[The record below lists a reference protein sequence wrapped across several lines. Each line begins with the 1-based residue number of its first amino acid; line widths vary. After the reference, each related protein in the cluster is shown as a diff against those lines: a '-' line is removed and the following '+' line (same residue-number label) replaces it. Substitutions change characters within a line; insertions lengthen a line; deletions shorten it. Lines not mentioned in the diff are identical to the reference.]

1 LFSCGER
8 SLHDMT
14 HPRLLPLVFACFA
27 IIAAS
32 LLAGCGDSSA
42 ADAAPGKALADG
54 CAGCH
59 GENGISQTEA
69 TPSLA
74 GEPDLYIQWQL
85 VFFRGGNR
93 KSEVM
98 GPIAEALN
106 NDEIRNLGAYY
117 ASLPPPKGEP
127 AMPSD
132 AEAQVGAKLAAGH
145 HCGSCHGDDYAGS
158 GPAARLAGQREDV
171 LIKALRD
178 YKSGARVAPG
188 VASMADVVYDLSDER
203 MQALAHYMS
212 TLL

>member
-1 LFSCGER
+1 
-8 SLHDMT
+8 MT
-14 HPRLLPLVFACFA
+14 RPRLPLVAFALRA
-27 IIAAS
+27 VVAGGIV
-32 LLAGCGDSSA
+32 AGCGNA
-42 ADAAPGKALADG
+42 WAVDAAPGKALAEG

-59 GENGISQTEA
+59 GENGVSQTEA

-127 AMPSD
+127 APPAD

-145 HCGSCHGDDYAGS
+145 HCGSCHGDDFVGS

-188 VASMADVVYDLSDER
+188 VASMADVVYDLSDEQ
-203 MQALAHYMS
+203 MQALVHYMS
-212 TLL
+212 TLR

>member
-1 LFSCGER
+1 
-8 SLHDMT
+8 MT
-14 HPRLLPLVFACFA
+14 RPRLLPLVFVCSA
-27 IIAAS
+27 IIATG
-32 LLAGCGDSSA
+32 LLASRDDAPA
-42 ADAAPGKALADG
+42 ADAAPGKALAEG

-93 KSEVM
+93 KSGVM

-127 AMPSD
+127 APPAD

-145 HCGSCHGDDYAGS
+145 HCDSCHGDDFAGS

-188 VASMADVVYDLSDER
+188 VASMADVVYDLSDEQ

-212 TLL
+212 TLR